1 MGQKNIEQLKND
13 TSIELFSTP
22 EGIRTVDSPIRLKIL
37 SMLREHEMSADAL
50 VAGAGMDRHA
60 ILSNL
65 ESLVDERIIGS
76 RQDPGTNKKQFF
88 IDSGYLGG
96 LSRKDRFGID
106 LKDYISRSVA
116 GPIDPLS
123 FFRLMLRTIRVSL
136 MNEGID
142 LDPLLHEA
150 GVSMGEALYG
160 RLADPDLEEFLGNIA
175 DFWEEQKLG
184 RVGVK
189 TLDPL
194 VIEVFDC
201 YECQYLPYTGKP
213 GCAFDSGLLRAAFSA
228 YFEREMVAEEFTC
241 LTMGDSCCSFL
252 IRGKNEDITVK

>member
-1 MGQKNIEQLKND
+1 MGQKNIGQQKND

-37 SMLREHEMSADAL
+37 SMLREHEMSADEL
-50 VAGAGMDRHA
+50 VAMVGTDLRAVQ
-60 ILSNL
+60 SNL
-65 ESLVDERIIGS
+65 KGLEDERIIRS
-76 RQDPGTNKKQFF
+76 RYAGNKPLFF

-106 LKDYISRSVA
+106 LKDYISKSVS
-116 GPIDPLS
+116 GPIDPLN

-160 RLADPDLEEFLGNIA
+160 RLADPDLEAFLGNIA

-184 RVGVK
+184 RVEVK

-228 YFEREMVAEEFTC
+228 YFDREMVAEEFTC

-252 IRGKNEDITVK
+252 IRGKNGDIR